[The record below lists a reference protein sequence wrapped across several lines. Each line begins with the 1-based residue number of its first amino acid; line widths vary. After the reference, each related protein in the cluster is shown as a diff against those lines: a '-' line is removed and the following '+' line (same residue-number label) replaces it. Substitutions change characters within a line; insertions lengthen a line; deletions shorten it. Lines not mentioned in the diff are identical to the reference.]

1 MNPKKRTPTTI
12 TIPDDLS
19 PQAAMALH
27 DALADLTDKVWD
39 HYESV
44 LVPLIINE
52 LSPPPEN
59 PDFDDEIPF

>member
-12 TIPDDLS
+12 SIPDDLS
-19 PQAAMALH
+19 PQAAMALY

>member
-1 MNPKKRTPTTI
+1 MKPENRTPTTI
-12 TIPDDLS
+12 TIPDNLS
-19 PQAAMALH
+19 PHAAMALY
-27 DALADLTDKVWD
+27 DALANLTDKVWD

-52 LSPPPEN
+52 LTPPSED